1 MLKLNSIICAGIAGI
16 SLFAAEVSDA
26 EFAKFQNG
34 VLAAW
39 KNTNNAKLA
48 VENKVLTVT
57 AVKKKLEDSIYQR
70 QKIKPSDN
78 LYVFSADVDAAVGRS
93 AYVQIKLFDNKKEL
107 LRVNSKNAPA
117 GKSRLTVKASHPDAT
132 YIEYAMR
139 VNHNGAG
146 KDFKFSNP
154 ALRLGDKSE
163 ISGPWLRG
171 GKGFDVKFITDNHFE
186 VTIVQE
192 QKLHMAMFVNRRVKS
207 GEKFLFEADYASD
220 LPKMAYLEV
229 KYFNK
234 GRELK
239 RKQSYSDAAQ
249 GKLSLEIDSTNCDVI
264 VLQCR
269 VPVAKAFVGKKVT
282 FNNIKLK
289 KLD

>member
-1 MLKLNSIICAGIAGI
+1 
-16 SLFAAEVSDA
+16 
-26 EFAKFQNG
+26 
-34 VLAAW
+34 
-39 KNTNNAKLA
+39 
-48 VENKVLTVT
+48 
-57 AVKKKLEDSIYQR
+57 
-70 QKIKPSDN
+70 
-78 LYVFSADVDAAVGRS
+78 
-93 AYVQIKLFDNKKEL
+93 
-107 LRVNSKNAPA
+107 
-117 GKSRLTVKASHPDAT
+117 
-132 YIEYAMR
+132 
-139 VNHNGAG
+139 
-146 KDFKFSNP
+146 
-154 ALRLGDKSE
+154 
-163 ISGPWLRG
+163 
-171 GKGFDVKFITDNHFE
+171 
-186 VTIVQE
+186 
-192 QKLHMAMFVNRRVKS
+192 MFVNRRVKS